1 MIRTTL
7 ALAAT
12 AAVALVLATAVLSRT
27 HATPTLTATVGPGWT
42 IYLKMNNK
50 FVQGVKAGTYKL
62 VIHDRGRTHAFS
74 MEYPKGYRRDFTT
87 VRFVGTKTFTVNLK
101 VGVYKY
107 YCPQHLS
114 VMFGFLAVIK

>member
-12 AAVALVLATAVLSRT
+12 AAVALVLATTALSRT
-27 HATPTLTATVGPGWT
+27 HATPTLTGTVGPGWW
-42 IYLKMNNK
+42 IQLKMNNK

-74 MEYPKGYRRDFTT
+74 MDGPKGYHRDFTT

-107 YCPQHLS
+107 YCPQHPG
-114 VMFGFLAVIK
+114 VMFNFLGVIR